1 MKNHFLNSQREN
13 VISSNYFFKGS
24 NFHCSVSSSY
34 LLNKQQASLILIV
47 PSTSVVFVFCVS
59 HVHTLLTLFCPEV
72 WKACTQRRAGDSRHH
87 GETQLSG
94 FQFHCLPCSLS
105 ASQAE
110 TLLRNGLHSQGSKGL
125 KCILFSSLFW
135 WLECGVF
142 HLGQQ
147 SIGLEEGIWNCNLF
161 SAFWK
166 LRSRFSSTSGPPPST

>member
-1 MKNHFLNSQREN
+1 M
-13 VISSNYFFKGS
+13 SSLQIIFFKEVIFIVLS
-24 NFHCSVSSSY
+24 LLCICWINSKPACFSWSPRPLWCLFSVSPMFTPCWHCSVLRSGRSA
-34 LLNKQQASLILIV
+34 LREGQEK
-47 PSTSVVFVFCVS
+47 S
-59 HVHTLLTLFCPEV
+59 H
-72 WKACTQRRAGDSRHH
+72 HH

-94 FQFHCLPCSLS
+94 FQFHCLPCSPG